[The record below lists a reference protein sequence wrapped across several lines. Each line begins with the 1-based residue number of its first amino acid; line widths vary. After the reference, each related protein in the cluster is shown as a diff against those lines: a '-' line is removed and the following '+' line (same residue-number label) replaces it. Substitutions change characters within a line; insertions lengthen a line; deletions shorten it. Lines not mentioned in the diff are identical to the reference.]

1 MDKGFANKIKEKAK
15 RIAEDEG
22 KLRELMDQVSEK
34 INSVAKS
41 DQLKQLFHTVEVFIR
56 MVKNYLS
63 GEYRDYPKRSL
74 LLILFGL
81 IYFMIPIDVIPDFI
95 PLSGFIDDLTVLLWV
110 YKSIRKDIDAFEEW
124 EKKKV
129 SPA

>member
-1 MDKGFANKIKEKAK
+1 
-15 RIAEDEG
+15 
-22 KLRELMDQVSEK
+22 
-34 INSVAKS
+34 
-41 DQLKQLFHTVEVFIR
+41 

-95 PLSGFIDDLTVLLWV
+95 PLSGVIDDLTVLLWV